1 MKLTYSANKFSFM
14 TVSNALT
21 ALGYAVGKV
30 ESFKATRSGS
40 FQVTYTNTNYQIC
53 STFVSMSVLL
63 KVRVVATMTRA
74 KDVIFETITSHGAIT
89 QSGHFVTKSG
99 CSCLDNGGDYGIRV
113 NGQRVCKH
121 TIAYSKK
128 VLGLGSFSEMIA
140 AS

>member
-1 MKLTYSANKFSFM
+1 M

-30 ESFKATRSGS
+30 ESFKVTKSGS

-63 KVRVVATMTRA
+63 KIRVVATMTRA

-89 QSGHFVTKSG
+89 QSGHFVTKLG
-99 CSCLDNGGDYGIRV
+99 CSCEDNGSAYGIRV

-121 TIAYSKK
+121 TIAYAKK
-128 VLGLGSFSEMIA
+128 ILGLGSFSEMIA